1 MWLDSE
7 EEKEEEE
14 EEERLLA
21 LQQPLTIEDTAL
33 GKERRNI
40 KQDSFAAIRTMNA
53 AELGALIEAALEAQ
67 ARFATEELTIVDLS
81 NNEVPSVSSSNS
93 ADADRS
99 VGSDA
104 GSKSSS
110 SAEESPPKPP
120 PRVTRTQTGL
130 YVHKPAPK
138 S

>member
-1 MWLDSE
+1 M
-7 EEKEEEE
+7 
-14 EEERLLA
+14 LA

-40 KQDSFAAIRTMNA
+40 KQDSFAAIGTMNA
-53 AELGALIEAALEAQ
+53 AELGALIEAVLEAQ
-67 ARFATEELTIVDLS
+67 ARVAAEELTIVGLS
-81 NNEVPSVSSSNS
+81 DNEVASVSSSNS

-110 SAEESPPKPP
+110 SSSTKESPPKPP
-120 PRVTRTQTGL
+120 PRVTRTRTGRI
-130 YVHKPAPK
+130 VHKAAPK